1 MMVKLGKIV
10 FFNFIVFTILLMF
23 AEIFS
28 GNLFFKKKL
37 DCVYLLCERKFI
49 IETDF
54 HKNLPNYLINY
65 KRDEFGFR
73 DRESAFSE
81 FDILTIGGSTTDER
95 FIRDEDTWGKKLENK
110 LSLIFNK
117 KIDVVNA
124 GIDGQSTNGHLWNF
138 NNWFNKLDKFHSKY
152 IIFYIGLNEILY
164 QEPKDYKKKFDNFYE
179 FSKLKFSSK
188 LKFIIKK
195 NNGLI
200 YKSYLIIYRKFIL
213 KDKFDIS
220 HLVDRKNS
228 NYIEPYLKLKI
239 NEATKKNFVKNLDL
253 LYENSLKIKSIP
265 IFVTQKTLRGKYE
278 NSKILSINA
287 YDYFSYEREVSNI
300 IIEFCNFKKM
310 KCIDGNKNFQYSD
323 DDSYDLFHLSPSGS
337 EKLSNFIFNNIKD
350 YVKL

>member
-1 MMVKLGKIV
+1 MIIKLSKIV
-10 FFNFIVFTILLMF
+10 FFNFIIFTTLLLI

-28 GNLFFKKKL
+28 GNLFFKKKI

-49 IETDF
+49 IETSF
-54 HKNLPNYLINY
+54 HKNLPNYTVNY

-73 DRESAFSE
+73 DRQSKFSE

-95 FIRDEDTWGKKLENK
+95 FIKDEDTWGKKLENK
-110 LSLIFNK
+110 LSLIINK

-164 QEPKDYKKKFDNFYE
+164 QEPKDYKKKFDNYYE
-179 FSKLKFSSK
+179 FSKLNLLSKFK
-188 LKFIIKK
+188 YLIKK
-195 NNGLI
+195 NNGVI
-200 YKSYLIIYRKFIL
+200 YKGYLSIYRKFIL

-220 HLVDRKNS
+220 HLIDRKNS
-228 NYIEPYLKLKI
+228 SYVEPYKKLEI
-239 NEATKKNFVKNLDL
+239 NEETKKNFVNNLDL
-253 LYENSLKIKSIP
+253 LFENSLKIKSIP

-278 NSKILSINA
+278 NNKILSINA

-300 IIEFCNFKKM
+300 IIEFCNLKKI
-310 KCIDGNKNFQYSD
+310 KCIDGNKNFQYND
-323 DDSYDLFHLSPSGS
+323 DDTYDLFHLSPSGS
-337 EKLSNFIFNNIKD
+337 EKLSSFIFNNIKD